1 MLRSRFV
8 IPGRRPAH
16 VAFTDRHGG
25 YSSGDFAS
33 FNLARHV
40 GDDDELVAA
49 NRAALAQ
56 VLSLSGERL
65 SFVSQVHGT
74 TVHTI
79 DADSDLRGSPV
90 EADAQVTTLS
100 GIGLAIMVADCTPI
114 MLADAEAGIIAAVH
128 AGRQGM
134 AAGVVP
140 ATVARM
146 RDAGARDLHAVI
158 GPSVCPRCYEVSAE
172 LRAEVSAIEPTAAS
186 VSVTGTPALDV
197 AGAVAEQLRRDGVT
211 IDHFSRTCTR
221 ESDDLYSYR
230 RQQRTGR
237 FAGIIWLQEENQ
249 TTHP

>member
-8 IPGRRPAH
+8 IPGRRTAH

-56 VLSLSGERL
+56 VLGLSGERL

-74 TVHTI
+74 TVHSIAAETE
-79 DADSDLRGSPV
+79 LRQAPV
-90 EADAQVTTLS
+90 EADAQMTNLG

-114 MLADAEAGIIAAVH
+114 MLADADTGIIAGIH

-140 ATVARM
+140 GTIARM
-146 RDAGARDLHAVI
+146 RDAGAGQIHAVI

-172 LRAEVSAIEPTAAS
+172 LRTEVAEIEPTAAS

-197 AGAVAEQLRRDGVT
+197 AGAVAEQLRREGVI
-211 IDHFSRTCTR
+211 IDHFSRTCTK
-221 ESDDLYSYR
+221 ESEDLFSYR
-230 RQQRTGR
+230 RHQRTGR
-237 FAGIIWLQEENQ
+237 FAGIIWLQEENP